1 MIRRQLNERFAEKV
15 LAGVKI
21 TTIREKPWP
30 VGVPIMLFRWEGL
43 PYRSKQVEIAPVV
56 VMGFW
61 TIQIAQMEDGIMRY
75 AYGMENNKPLWQTE
89 GFHSAAELDAWFR
102 PLVKPGQS
110 ATKHLMRF
118 RLATPEEINSNPA
131 KP

>member
-1 MIRRQLNERFAEKV
+1 MIRRPLNERFAEKV

-30 VGVPIMLFRWEGL
+30 VGVPIMLYNWSGAAC
-43 PYRSKQVEIAPVV
+43 RSPQVDVAPVV

-89 GFHSAAELDAWFR
+89 GFDSAAELDAWFR
-102 PLVKPGQS
+102 PLVNPGKS
-110 ATKHLMRF
+110 VTKHLMRF
-118 RLATPEEINSNPA
+118 RRYTPPT
-131 KP
+131 P

>member
-1 MIRRQLNERFAEKV
+1 MIRRPLNERFADKV
-15 LAGVKI
+15 LAGIKV
-21 TTIREKPWP
+21 TTIRDKAWP
-30 VGVPIMLFRWEGL
+30 VGKPIMLFRWEGL

-89 GFHSAAELDAWFR
+89 GFDSAAELDVWFR

-118 RLATPEEINSNPA
+118 RLYTHQPTP
-131 KP
+131 